1 MSPPTSRSAL
11 ALTLWSVVL
20 IGLLALRLPAIAE
33 PAGNDQSLYMYVAD
47 QIRHGGV
54 PYLDAWDQKPP
65 GVAFVYAALRTVW
78 PHESAVA
85 IGDLLAAGIAA
96 AWLVAMGRRTIGGAA
111 GALAAA
117 IFLLFGHPSFSRIGG
132 VYVRGQCEVF
142 IAAAATAAIAIAWRR
157 HHRPLF
163 LIAAGL
169 SLGAAFWLKYNAL
182 AYAAP
187 AAIALTFGQMHG
199 ARRSWREIA
208 VDAGWMAAGALAL
221 SAVVLLY
228 FAGHHGLEALWLA
241 TIDYNIQ
248 YSRETYTAG
257 ARGALG
263 YLLSLPL
270 ERARADMLW
279 FLGLTGAALLVVTGW
294 RRHRPIVLVS
304 AAWLAAAIVSIA
316 VNGARNLP
324 QYFVQAGPALAL
336 AGAAGFVLAWRR
348 GLPWRAVAVAIV
360 IAGLWRVGVDAP
372 SLGGLRWG
380 ALPQFAANIAF
391 DVDYVR
397 GRIDRP
403 TYLARFKGAQKYDAA
418 AVEDLSTY
426 IAATTTRDD
435 RILVFGF
442 APGVYLQ
449 SDRLSASRFLW
460 SRPVILEFASDRPG
474 YGSAGLLADLR
485 RTRPA
490 VVALQKQDWRPFVA
504 DADDLAIGAGAIN
517 SQDFFLAT
525 APLRDWLTSSYTLE
539 RDTAMFSVWKRTS

>member
-1 MSPPTSRSAL
+1 MSLPTSRSAL
-11 ALTLWSVVL
+11 TLTLWSVVL

-65 GVAFVYAALRTVW
+65 GVAFVYAALRAMW

-85 IGDLLAAGIAA
+85 IGDLLAAGVAA
-96 AWLVAMGRRTIGGAA
+96 AWLVAIGRRTIGGAA
-111 GALAAA
+111 GYLAAA
-117 IFLLFGHPSFSRIGG
+117 VFLLFGHPSFSRLGG
-132 VYVRGQCEVF
+132 VYVRGQCEIF
-142 IAAAATAAIAIAWRR
+142 IAAAATAAIAIGWRR
-157 HHRPLF
+157 DRRPWH
-163 LIAAGL
+163 LIVAGL

-182 AYAAP
+182 VYAAP
-187 AAIALTFGQMHG
+187 VAIALAFGDVHDTQQ
-199 ARRSWREIA
+199 RWRAIA
-208 VDAGWMAAGALAL
+208 VDTLWIAAGVLAL
-221 SAVVLLY
+221 SVIVLLY
-228 FAGHHGLEALWLA
+228 FAAHHGLDALWLA

-257 ARGALG
+257 AGGALA
-263 YLLSLPL
+263 YLMALPV
-270 ERARADMLW
+270 ERARTDMLW
-279 FLGLTGAALLVVTGW
+279 FLGLTGVGLLVVAGW
-294 RRHRPIVLVS
+294 RHHRAVVLVC
-304 AAWLAAAIVSIA
+304 AAWLAAAVASIA

-348 GLPWRAVAVAIV
+348 GLSWRAVAVAIMA
-360 IAGLWRVGVDAP
+360 AGLWRVGVDAP
-372 SLGGLRWG
+372 SLAGMRWA

-391 DVDYVR
+391 DVDYLR
-397 GRIDRP
+397 GRIERS

-418 AVEDLSTY
+418 AVEDLASY
-426 IAATTTRDD
+426 ITTTTATDD

-449 SDRLSASRFLW
+449 SGRLSASRFLW

-474 YGSAGLLADLR
+474 YGSAGLLADLQ

-490 VVALQKQDWRPFVA
+490 IVVLQKQDWRPFVG
-504 DADDLAIGAGAIN
+504 DPDDLAIGAGAIN
-517 SQDFFLAT
+517 SQEFFLAT
-525 APLRDWLTSSYTLE
+525 APLRDWLTSGYTLD
-539 RDTAMFSVWKRTS
+539 RDTAMFSVWRWIS